1 MSKKK
6 RTVEFKLKV
15 VLKYLEGEYSLQ
27 DISEEFSCDKS
38 SIRKW
43 KDAYLQHGIDGLTT
57 LYKTYTGDFKAAVV
71 EYMKNT
77 GTSAR
82 QTAAHFNVPNHSTI
96 KKWERI
102 YYEQGKEALYLEHRG
117 RGKKMVNPKKE
128 ASRKKALETNE
139 DLLGEVQRLRME
151 NEYLKKLNALIQ
163 EEEKL
168 RLRKK

>member
-6 RTVEFKLKV
+6 RIVEFKRKV
-15 VLKYLEGEYSLQ
+15 VLKYLQKECFLQ

-57 LYKTYTGDFKAAVV
+57 LCKIYTGDFKVAVV

-77 GTSAR
+77 DTLER
-82 QTAAHFNVPNHSTI
+82 QTATHSNVPNHPTI

-102 YYEQGKEALYLEHRG
+102 YYEQGKEHSIW
-117 RGKKMVNPKKE
+117 K
-128 ASRKKALETNE
+128 T
-139 DLLGEVQRLRME
+139 E
-151 NEYLKKLNALIQ
+151 NV
-163 EEEKL
+163 
-168 RLRKK
+168 R